1 MFYLFAALLAI
12 TALGIWGTDTIRN
25 SFMSGLVCPILVIT
39 GCLGLI
45 VVTTSILPYIAA
57 QHKANIINK
66 QYGTHYTRD
75 DVFYAGDVINEIHRV
90 DLTNKSED

>member
-1 MFYLFAALLAI
+1 MFYLFAALFAI

-25 SFMSGLVCPILVIT
+25 SFVSGVICPIIVIT

-45 VVTTSILPYIAA
+45 VVTISILPYITA
-57 QHKANIINK
+57 QRKADIINQ

-75 DVFYAGDVINEIHRV
+75 DVFYADDVIKEIHRV
-90 DLTNKSED
+90 ELTNKSEK